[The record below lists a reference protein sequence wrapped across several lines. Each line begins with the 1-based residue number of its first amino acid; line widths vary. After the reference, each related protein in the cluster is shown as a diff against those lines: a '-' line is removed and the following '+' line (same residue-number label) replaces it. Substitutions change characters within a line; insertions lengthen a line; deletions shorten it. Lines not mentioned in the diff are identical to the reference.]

1 MYDGRGDMVLGRDQ
15 VPVFN
20 NRYGI
25 VMRSRDTGSRLQIE
39 NAGRDVAFNFVPDFA
54 MTVRR

>member
-1 MYDGRGDMVLGRDQ
+1 MYDGRGDMVLGRGQ

-25 VMRSRDTGSRLQIE
+25 VMRRRDTGGRL
-39 NAGRDVAFNFVPDFA
+39 
-54 MTVRR
+54 